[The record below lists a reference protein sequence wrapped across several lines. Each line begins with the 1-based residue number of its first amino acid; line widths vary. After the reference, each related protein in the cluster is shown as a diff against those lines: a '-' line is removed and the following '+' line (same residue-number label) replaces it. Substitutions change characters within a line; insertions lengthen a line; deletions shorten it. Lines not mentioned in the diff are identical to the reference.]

1 MFLYVYYMLTLK
13 FGQGKCK
20 HKQQTVDREIY
31 WFLYQATN
39 TFMKYSSWYDTT
51 VDIILDTNNADKR
64 TSLQTAA
71 VEFIFFKVLLI
82 NSKD

>member
-1 MFLYVYYMLTLK
+1 MLTLK

-39 TFMKYSSWYDTT
+39 TFMKDSS
-51 VDIILDTNNADKR
+51 
-64 TSLQTAA
+64 
-71 VEFIFFKVLLI
+71 
-82 NSKD
+82 